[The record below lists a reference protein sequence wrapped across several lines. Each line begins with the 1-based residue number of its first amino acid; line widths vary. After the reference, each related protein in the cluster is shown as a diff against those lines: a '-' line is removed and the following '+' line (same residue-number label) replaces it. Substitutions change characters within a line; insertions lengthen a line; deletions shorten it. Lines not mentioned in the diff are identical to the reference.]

1 GILLL
6 IDIENKQ
13 SQSLLGWRSIENVVT
28 EHVPV
33 ENWRGA
39 YNVVSVP
46 VPELRKKLLAE
57 TRDGGPTDAAARCLN
72 TIDTIRDERGVP
84 LSEPRHPDLASSKPW
99 PIMAPD
105 PNATAEG

>member
-1 GILLL
+1 M
-6 IDIENKQ
+6 
-13 SQSLLGWRSIENVVT
+13 LGWRSIENVVT